1 MNENGVGKRP
11 RTQDE
16 TLSYEPQPIKR
27 VITFRDMIRMMFLK
41 PSTVEEQC
49 SSTVTSDESST
60 SCCSSNNNNLNL
72 NRILDAEVDSAA
84 AAAQVGTSTRHCGDQ
99 TTRRR
104 EMGLTRAEEEE
115 EVDSHSMEKNK
126 KKPQNMPEESEL
138 DEFFSAAEKDIQKQF
153 QNKYNYDIVKD
164 MPLEG
169 PYEWVQLKP

>member
-11 RTQDE
+11 RTQDDR
-16 TLSYEPQPIKR
+16 LSYEPQPTKR
-27 VITFRDMIRMMFLK
+27 VMTTYRDIIRMLFMK
-41 PSTVEEQC
+41 PSAVEEQC

-60 SCCSSNNNNLNL
+60 SFYSSNNNLNL
-72 NRILDAEVDSAA
+72 NRITDGEVDSAA
-84 AAAQVGTSTRHCGDQ
+84 AAQAGTSRHCGDQ
-99 TTRRR
+99 TIRRR

-115 EVDSHSMEKNK
+115 EVDSHSMEKKK

-169 PYEWVQLKP
+169 PYEWVQLKL